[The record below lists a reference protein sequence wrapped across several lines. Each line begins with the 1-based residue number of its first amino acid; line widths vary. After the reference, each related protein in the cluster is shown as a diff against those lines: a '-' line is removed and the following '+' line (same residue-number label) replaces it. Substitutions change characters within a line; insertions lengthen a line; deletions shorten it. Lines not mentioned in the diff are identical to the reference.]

1 MDKLFVPDERLFWRL
16 RSNIRDVRAA
26 ERLPD
31 AEYPF
36 RVSTDAN
43 GCRSIPQ
50 RPGASRRILFLGD
63 SCTFGI
69 PVNDGEAFPAL
80 VQQKL
85 KDVECLNGGVPGYS
99 AFQGR
104 LALEATTA
112 KLDAV
117 VITFWPNDRSVW
129 DHLSDS
135 EHQELLKAEREG
147 SFSRYRLLRILRR
160 AAPADRPRLNPT
172 EFEEQIRLLVRLT
185 RERSAKP
192 VIQVWPARPQLQ
204 ETRETEYQEIL
215 RRVAKSDGVTL
226 IDLLSVFRAAR
237 NRNLFVDSIHA
248 NRAGYALVAETL
260 ARALG

>member
-1 MDKLFVPDERLFWRL
+1 MRG
-16 RSNIRDVRAA
+16 VRAA

-36 RVSTDAN
+36 SISTDAN
-43 GCRSIPQ
+43 GRRSVPQ
-50 RPGASRRILFLGD
+50 RAGARRRMLFLGD

-69 PVNDGEAFPAL
+69 PVNDGESFPAV

-85 KDVECLNGGVPGYS
+85 KDVECLNAGVPGYS

-104 LALEATTA
+104 LLLAATTV
-112 KLDAV
+112 KPDVV

-160 AAPADRPRLNPT
+160 AAPADRPRLSAG
-172 EFEEQIRLLVRLT
+172 EFEEQIRMLVRLS
-185 RERSAKP
+185 RERGAKP
-192 VIQVWPARPQLQ
+192 VIQVWPAKPQIE
-204 ETRETEYQEIL
+204 ETRETEHQEIL
-215 RRVAKSDGVTL
+215 RRVAKSDSVTL
-226 IDLLSVFRAAR
+226 VDLLTVFRATKR
-237 NRNLFVDSIHA
+237 DLFVDSIHA
-248 NRAGYALVAETL
+248 NRAGYALAAETL